1 MVPQG
6 STVFDS
12 VSSFLVVLAMTLVVP
27 HGVLSHLVWPFEVW
41 LILDFLQDLM
51 YWFSEHRI
59 NHLRSRRPRLPRKI
73 PLGSVIVV
81 AVRLEIPYLLKD
93 NLTLPLALLLVL
105 LNPLILVYPIHEL
118 AYIGSRFSSQRLPQA
133 MLDRWVDL
141 ESPDGHIVKVTVYL
155 VEHLSVYVRICF

>member
-1 MVPQG
+1 MIPQ
-6 STVFDS
+6 SFTVLS
-12 VSSFLVVLAMTLVVP
+12 GMPSFLMVLVIKTLFAP
-27 HGVLSHLVWPFEVW
+27 HGVSFHLVWLFEVW
-41 LILDFLQDLM
+41 LILDVLQDLM

-118 AYIGSRFSSQRLPQA
+118 AYVGSRFSSQRLPQA
-133 MLDRWVDL
+133 MLDR
-141 ESPDGHIVKVTVYL
+141 
-155 VEHLSVYVRICF
+155 